1 MKIHPGL
8 NDIISTD
15 KINTKSDVQIAY
27 ITTESYEP
35 TVTFETTNTKESFT
49 PLIPYETFDKNE
61 MILFDEKRDIIPD
74 PYNYII
80 RNGEDK
86 YQYVPKNIVSYI
98 KPDEFN
104 YRIIGKRNES
114 FNRLKNYYLDIRAY
128 NDKFNN
134 DDTNSLFNVLKTIF
148 LDAASRGLCPE
159 NIITNQNDQ
168 AKFIFDSEKDK
179 SLDFCFIKSN
189 DGITV
194 DGVNIAE
201 IDALK
206 NMNLW
211 IITSDANIPNQNNP
225 MTLYNYDGK
234 DYNFSINPIIY
245 NTLDYTGLKIFL
257 ADKYSNTVDP
267 DMFTYSD
274 TMYAPVCLKKDP
286 KNNRYLIYSPAS
298 LFDNLT
304 TSKIN
309 IIYEFIIRIYLSS
322 YVYSKNSFSSWIAD
336 EMPDYIVKNHKLT
349 KQLQFIS
356 PAPYYEM
363 INESRDTVSYVGID
377 FLDNTNISA
386 SLDASDYIIFNKIQK
401 GTQAKKP
408 EDCISIYCH
417 NKTIIY
423 YKDNVYFQTTNL
435 LNNITYSLN
444 TTRLTVSISKYIDSY
459 NNIDLTENTA
469 DLIISPDTNSNIL
482 VVIKNNKMELINE
495 TKYTTDSGYIIGT
508 VMIRV
513 NNKKEQQIYDIRLRG
528 GGLQDSFDHDF
539 QCLFDV
545 GSIKGMSYRKAGSVI
560 IRIPLEFKQF
570 DKQIRAAINKHKS
583 ADEYAIVLY
592 Y

>member
-1 MKIHPGL
+1 MKIYPGL

-35 TVTFETTNTKESFT
+35 TVTFETTNTKDSFT

-61 MILFDEKRDIIPD
+61 IILFDEQRDVIPD
-74 PYNYII
+74 TYNYLI

-134 DDTNSLFNVLKTIF
+134 DDTNSLFNGLKTIF

-168 AKFIFDSEKDK
+168 SKFIFDSENDK

-211 IITSDANIPNQNNP
+211 ITSDTNTPNKNNP
-225 MTLYNYDGK
+225 MTLYDYDGK
-234 DYNFSINPIIY
+234 DYNFSIEPIIY
-245 NTLDYTGLKIFL
+245 NTLDYSGLKIFL
-257 ADKYSNTVDP
+257 ADKYSSTVDP

-274 TMYAPVCLKKDP
+274 TMYTPVCLKKDP

-304 TSKIN
+304 TGKIN

-322 YVYSKNSFSSWIAD
+322 YVYSKNSFSSWISD

-349 KQLQFIS
+349 KQLQFVS
-356 PAPYYEM
+356 PNPYYEM
-363 INESRDTVSYVGID
+363 INESQDTVSYVV
-377 FLDNTNISA
+377 SR
-386 SLDASDYIIFNKIQK
+386 K
-401 GTQAKKP
+401 
-408 EDCISIYCH
+408 SIP
-417 NKTIIY
+417 T
-423 YKDNVYFQTTNL
+423 
-435 LNNITYSLN
+435 
-444 TTRLTVSISKYIDSY
+444 
-459 NNIDLTENTA
+459 
-469 DLIISPDTNSNIL
+469 
-482 VVIKNNKMELINE
+482 
-495 TKYTTDSGYIIGT
+495 
-508 VMIRV
+508 
-513 NNKKEQQIYDIRLRG
+513 
-528 GGLQDSFDHDF
+528 
-539 QCLFDV
+539 
-545 GSIKGMSYRKAGSVI
+545 
-560 IRIPLEFKQF
+560 
-570 DKQIRAAINKHKS
+570 
-583 ADEYAIVLY
+583 
-592 Y
+592 

>member
-61 MILFDEKRDIIPD
+61 MILFDEQRDIIPD

-134 DDTNSLFNVLKTIF
+134 DDTNSLFNGLKTIF

-211 IITSDANIPNQNNP
+211 IITSDTNIPNQNNP

-435 LNNITYSLN
+435 LNNITYSLD

-482 VVIKNNKMELINE
+482 VVIKNNKMELIDE

-508 VMIRV
+508 VMVRV

-528 GGLQDSFDHDF
+528 GGLPDSFDHDF